1 LDHVNLEPVIRLPTA
16 WSSVS
21 GNFVVHLFE
30 GTVTVAEMDR
40 MQQLGDAHSARHPA
54 KRVELVVVHSS
65 DARMTGDERTRM
77 ARLIKHGDAYRT
89 ATATVILAEGLVGAL
104 HRSTLT
110 ALLMVARPPHPTKV
124 FGHVAEAMRWLWPQL
139 RALQPTA
146 PALEQLEH
154 ELVAHLA
161 EFRAR
166 SVRA

>member
-1 LDHVNLEPVIRLPTA
+1 VNFEPVIRLPTA

-30 GTVTVAEMDR
+30 GTVTIAEMDR
-40 MQQLGDAHSARHPA
+40 MQQIGDAHNARHPA
-54 KRVELVVVHSS
+54 KRVELVIIHSS
-65 DARMTGDERTRM
+65 DARMSGDERSRM
-77 ARLIKHGDAYRT
+77 ARLIKHGDAHRT

-124 FGHVAEAMRWLWPQL
+124 FGDVAEAVRWLWPHL

-146 PALEQLEH
+146 PAIEQLDR

-166 SVRA
+166 SPTA